1 MQRLFVLGLNHTT
14 APLEVR
20 ERLAFDADARRD
32 ALKRLRQRFDACE
45 AVLLSTC
52 NRVEIYLAREAHGH
66 PRREDLEIFL
76 AEVRGLRAADFSA
89 HLYEKSERAVVGHL
103 FTVAASLDSMVLGE
117 TQILGQVREAY
128 DAAREAGTAGAMLH
142 PLFQR
147 AVAVGRQVM
156 TETSLAEGRV
166 SVASAAVD
174 YAKRIF
180 DGFSDKTVLN
190 IGAGKMAGL
199 MLTHLA
205 ALKPGQLM
213 VCNRD
218 AAKAAELASRF
229 DGNAVA
235 LEGLADHLAA
245 ADIVV
250 TSTGAAG
257 AIITKPLL
265 EAVMRRR
272 RYKAMFLI
280 DVAVPRDVASDVG
293 KMENVYLYNLDDLQR
308 VVSDTRSQRGA
319 VISAAEQIVEQQVK
333 EFAVWHRTRM
343 MGPMIAELRRRSHE
357 MAREEVQRVMQKLPN
372 VSDAEKE
379 HLGDL
384 ARRIVNKLLHDP
396 IEMLRHTDNP
406 HVPIGQ
412 YIHAMEKLFK
422 LDADKTAGSA
432 DDGAGLIDDVGAGG
446 DAASETEQGA

>member
-20 ERLAFDADARRD
+20 EKLAFNAETRQQ
-32 ALKRLRQRFDACE
+32 ALKLLRQRYDTCE

-52 NRVEIYLAREAHGH
+52 NRVEIYLVRQVHGQPH
-66 PRREDLEIFL
+66 RQELETFL
-76 AEVRGLRAADFSA
+76 AEMRGLSAQDFSL
-89 HLYEKSERAVVGHL
+89 HLYEKSERAVVAHL

-128 DAAREAGTAGAMLH
+128 DAAREAGTAGPLLH

-166 SVASAAVD
+166 SVASVAVD
-174 YAKRIF
+174 YARRIF
-180 DGFSDKTVLN
+180 DGFSDKTILN
-190 IGAGKMAGL
+190 IGAGKVANL
-199 MLTHLA
+199 MLAHLS
-205 ALKPGQLM
+205 ALKPGKLL

-218 AAKAAELASRF
+218 PSKAADLSAKFGGTHFPFEQ
-229 DGNAVA
+229 
-235 LEGLADHLAA
+235 LADHLTA

-265 EAVMRRR
+265 DAVMRRR
-272 RYKAMFLI
+272 RYKPMFLL
-280 DVAVPRDVASDVG
+280 DLAVPRDVASDVG

-308 VVSDTRSQRGA
+308 VIADTRSQRGS
-319 VISAAEQIVEQQVK
+319 VIAAAEKIVDEQVRQ
-333 EFAVWHRTRM
+333 FAIWHRTRQ
-343 MGPMIAELRRRSHE
+343 MGPMIAQLQQRAHD
-357 MAREEVQRVMQKLPN
+357 MAREEVQRAVLKLPN
-372 VSDAEKE
+372 ISDSEKE
-379 HLGDL
+379 HLADL

-396 IEMLRHTDNP
+396 IEVLRHADNP
-406 HVPIGQ
+406 HVPMTQ

-422 LDADKTAGSA
+422 LDSGEKPAAHHDSPSESESAKDPEAGA
-432 DDGAGLIDDVGAGG
+432 
-446 DAASETEQGA
+446 